1 MKRILAFAFA
11 TLILVTLTACGGGK
25 KTPEQLIVGS
35 WVASEPAVMNEGG
48 MTITMSDM
56 SATYNKDKTAAGK
69 GAMKMTGPG
78 LPMALEMSMTT
89 ESTWVIEGD
98 KLKETITNAD
108 IKMITKIPGMPD
120 MSGMIAEQMKQ
131 LQDLANKINQTNINS
146 CEAGAAL
153 VGSVWPKTDLAQ
165 RKVCETIGASNGW
178 YADAAKARYACG
190 SEGKRSETLNRI
202 KANPDT
208 KDLVLANTNLAWTA
222 IKKNAF

>member
-120 MSGMIAEQMKQ
+120 MSGMIAEQMKSQ
-131 LQDLANKINQTNINS
+131 GQA
-146 CEAGAAL
+146 
-153 VGSVWPKTDLAQ
+153 SV
-165 RKVCETIGASNGW
+165 TIL
-178 YADAAKARYACG
+178 
-190 SEGKRSETLNRI
+190 TL
-202 KANPDT
+202 D
-208 KDLVLANTNLAWTA
+208 
-222 IKKNAF
+222 KKNLQVKDDKTGLQINMTRK